1 MGFFE
6 KLKNGLS
13 KTKASIFGQVDN
25 LFKSFVKI
33 DEDMLEELE
42 ELNL

>member
-13 KTKASIFGQVDN
+13 KTKNAVFGQVDN
-25 LFKSFVKI
+25 VLRAFVKV
-33 DEDMLEELE
+33 DDDLLEEL
-42 ELNL
+42 